1 MFEYHTFLH
10 YSQTKVLPLSL
21 DPCYTG
27 NKGLYLIKRSMR
39 MNDSELRKYT
49 IEEFSR
55 LQSYML
61 QIDKNLPVYND
72 MKIRY
77 TELKVILEG
86 LGVNLTVLDRLNE

>member
-1 MFEYHTFLH
+1 
-10 YSQTKVLPLSL
+10 
-21 DPCYTG
+21 
-27 NKGLYLIKRSMR
+27 

-61 QIDKNLPVYND
+61 QIDKDLPVYND